1 MLAIKWI
8 TKIRAK
14 ISAKIFFIT
23 LALLL
28 VFTVLIYA
36 MLLWFLPNFY
46 YDYKKQKLDDG
57 AELVVKASKIGS
69 LQDVEA
75 AMDDFAAAN
84 NISPFLLN
92 SMNQIVYIPYV
103 EVQSGLMTT
112 SITASVPVATTD
124 ASDSNTSIEKS
135 MTIDNVPY
143 TLRYFINI
151 QPLTD
156 ISSVLLL
163 FAPYFLIFV
172 VVLSFISAYFFSK
185 RTVKPLL
192 RMNNVANKMARLDFS
207 EELPVKSTDEI
218 GQLSHH
224 LNDMAREL
232 EGTLIDLQKVNV
244 RLEAEIAKERAQE
257 ETRKQFITAVSHELK
272 SPIASVMGQL
282 EAMIH
287 RIGPYSDRDT
297 YLKRSYETM
306 EQMSALVQDML
317 EISRVDSADFE
328 TSKTTFNLSSFITDC
343 IQQEKWHPEAAH
355 RQIQNNIAPDVF
367 IHANQ
372 KLVEKAFTNVIHN
385 AFQYSQNVDT
395 IEISLKSSQQG
406 WYFSI
411 YNDSPVIPDEE
422 LSKLFDAFYRLE
434 KSGNKTTGGS
444 GIGLF
449 ITATFLEK
457 SKLCYRIENK
467 EHGVQFS
474 IWQDESIKT
483 TL

>member
-28 VFTVLIYA
+28 VFTALIYA
-36 MLLWFLPNFY
+36 MLLLFLPNFY
-46 YDYKKQKLDDG
+46 LDYKKQKLENG
-57 AELVVKASKIGS
+57 ADLVVAASKTGT
-69 LQDVEA
+69 LDDVESA
-75 AMDDFAAAN
+75 IDDFASTN

-92 SMNQIVYIPYV
+92 SMNQIIYIPFT
-103 EVQSGLMTT
+103 EINTMGKATT
-112 SITASVPVATTD
+112 AITTEAPVATFSSTGD
-124 ASDSNTSIEKS
+124 TSVEKNL
-135 MTIDNVPY
+135 TIDGVPY

-172 VVLSFISAYFFSK
+172 LILSFISAYFFSK

-192 RMNNVANKMARLDFS
+192 RMNAVANKMARLDFS
-207 EELPVKSTDEI
+207 ENLPVNSTDEI
-218 GQLSHH
+218 GQLSQH
-224 LNDMAREL
+224 LNEMAHEL
-232 EGTLIDLQKVNV
+232 EGTLIDLQRVNV
-244 RLEAEIAKERAQE
+244 QLETEIAKERAQE

-287 RIGPYSDRDT
+287 RVGPYSDRDT
-297 YLKRSYETM
+297 YLKLSYETM

-328 TSKTTFNLSSFITDC
+328 TSKTTFDLSAFIMDC
-343 IQQEKWHPEAAH
+343 VQQEQWHPEAAN
-355 RQIQNNIAPDVF
+355 RRLNNQITPDIH

-372 KLVEKAFTNVIHN
+372 KLVEKAISNVIHN
-385 AFQYSQNVDT
+385 AFQYSQNDDT
-395 IEISLKSSQQG
+395 IAITLTTTTDG
-406 WYFSI
+406 WHFSI
-411 YNDSPVIPDEE
+411 YNDAPKIPDEE
-422 LSKLFDAFYRLE
+422 IAKLFDAFYRLE

-457 SKLCYRIENK
+457 SKLAYALENQ
-467 EHGVQFS
+467 EHGVLFR
-474 IWQDESIKT
+474 IWEPKSTKST
-483 TL
+483 H

>member
-28 VFTVLIYA
+28 VFTALIYA
-36 MLLWFLPNFY
+36 MLLLFLPNFY
-46 YDYKKQKLDDG
+46 YDYKKQKLEDG
-57 AELVVKASKIGS
+57 ANQVVEASKSNS
-69 LQDVEA
+69 LEDVQA
-75 AMDDFAAAN
+75 AMDKFADNN

-92 SMNQIVYIPYV
+92 SANQIVYIPYV
-103 EVQSGLMTT
+103 MLQGNSYSTTAVTGSLAVSTPETDESTSVQKSLKING
-112 SITASVPVATTD
+112 VPFT
-124 ASDSNTSIEKS
+124 
-135 MTIDNVPY
+135 MQ
-143 TLRYFINI
+143 YFINI

-156 ISSVLLL
+156 ISAVLLL
-163 FAPYFLIFV
+163 FAPYFLLFV
-172 VVLSFISAYFFSK
+172 VILSFISAYFFSR

-192 RMNNVANKMARLDFS
+192 RMNMVANKMAQLDFS

-224 LNDMAREL
+224 LNEMAREL
-232 EGTLIDLQKVNV
+232 EGTLIDLQKVNTQ
-244 RLEAEIAKERAQE
+244 LEAEIAKERAQE

-287 RIGPYSDRDT
+287 RVGPYKDRDT

-317 EISRVDSADFE
+317 EISRIDSHDFE
-328 TSKTTFNLSSFITDC
+328 RSKTTFDLSAFLTESVA
-343 IQQEKWHPEAAH
+343 QEQWHPDASKRHIINE
-355 RQIQNNIAPDVF
+355 ITPNIM
-367 IHANQ
+367 IYSNQ
-372 KLVEKAFTNVIHN
+372 PLVEKAISNVIHN
-385 AFQYSQNVDT
+385 AFQYSQNDDT
-395 IEISLKSSQQG
+395 IAISLNESTTG
-406 WYFSI
+406 WHFSI
-411 YNDSPVIPDEE
+411 YNDAPAIPTEE
-422 LSKLFDAFYRLE
+422 LDKLFDAFYRLE
-434 KSGNKTTGGS
+434 KSGNKETGGS

-457 SKLCYRIENK
+457 SSLSYKLENTK
-467 EHGVQFS
+467 QGVAFH
-474 IWQDESIKT
+474 IWQN
-483 TL
+483 

>member
-23 LALLL
+23 LALLI
-28 VFTVLIYA
+28 VFTALIYA
-36 MLLWFLPNFY
+36 MLLLFLPNFY
-46 YDYKKQKLDDG
+46 LDYKKQKLENG
-57 AELVVKASKIGS
+57 ANLVVETSKTGS
-69 LQDVEA
+69 LQDIESA
-75 AMDDFAAAN
+75 IDDFASTN

-92 SMNQIVYIPYV
+92 SMNQIVYIPFT
-103 EVQSGLMTT
+103 EAQSTGQASTAITVGASSVTT
-112 SITASVPVATTD
+112 FSSE
-124 ASDSNTSIEKS
+124 SNTSVEKRL
-135 MTIDNVPY
+135 TINGKPY
-143 TLRYFINI
+143 TLYYFINI

-172 VVLSFISAYFFSK
+172 LILSFISAYFFSK

-192 RMNNVANKMARLDFS
+192 RMNDVANKMARLDFS
-207 EELPVKSTDEI
+207 ENLPVNSTDEI
-218 GQLSHH
+218 GQLSRH
-224 LNDMAREL
+224 LNDMAHEL
-232 EGTLIDLQKVNV
+232 EGTLIDLQRVNIQ
-244 RLEAEIAKERAQE
+244 LETEIAKERAQE

-287 RIGPYSDRDT
+287 RIGPYSDRNT

-328 TSKTTFNLSSFITDC
+328 MSKTTFNLSTFISDC
-343 IQQEKWHPEAAH
+343 IQQEQWHPEAAN
-355 RQIQNNIAPDVF
+355 RRLSKQITSDVF

-372 KLVEKAFTNVIHN
+372 KLVEKAITNVIHN
-385 AFQYSQNVDT
+385 AFQYSKNDDKIVIT
-395 IEISLKSSQQG
+395 LSQTATS
-406 WYFSI
+406 WHFSI
-411 YNDSPVIPDEE
+411 YNDAPKIPDEE
-422 LSKLFDAFYRLE
+422 LTKLFDAFYRLE

-457 SKLCYRIENK
+457 SKLSYKIENQ
-467 EHGVQFS
+467 EQGVKFS
-474 IWQDESIKT
+474 IWESEST
-483 TL
+483 